1 MENRID
7 DYLVDDIDLE
17 DNRKLIQAIQK
28 IKIEWDCDRDYFESV
43 KEELLIDYAIF
54 KERATRAKYMYLL
67 KIAKE
72 KGVSLQY
79 TIK

>member
-1 MENRID
+1 MENRIN
-7 DYLVDDIDLE
+7 DYLHDNIDLD
-17 DNRKLIQAIQK
+17 DNINLIQAIQE
-28 IKIEWDCDRDYFESV
+28 IKIEWDCDRDYFDSV

-67 KIAKE
+67 KIAKDR
-72 KGVSLQY
+72 GLSFPY

>member
-7 DYLVDDIDLE
+7 DYLIDDIDLE